1 VNKEEIRRMRKRKPE
16 SKWALLWR
24 IPLAPVAI
32 PYLLYRYMREEQR
45 GQVEIICIRPEKER
59 GGRKWQR

>member
-45 GQVEIICIRPEKER
+45 GQVHEIVCIWPER
-59 GGRKWQR
+59 GRRKWQR